1 MIELPFLFIYLFV
14 SFEYPSIRSD
24 AELPTAEED
33 LHQMQ
38 DTLEKEKERLHLIRM
53 QLAKKNRAIVSI
65 ERKLDNIPDR
75 TELAQYQRRF
85 VELYSQGKLIDAID
99 LSIITMIFIEFR
111 YIRKSNLKTF
121 IFISVS
127 AKHRETKQY
136 FTLYNTLN
144 DTKQYLTKE
153 LSLLN
158 SIYENYAEYV
168 NVCIIIIINPITI
181 CLLVFLAGE
190 CQICLQKSSLYCKW
204 NKLLMV

>member
-1 MIELPFLFIYLFV
+1 MHILNT
-14 SFEYPSIRSD
+14 SD
-24 AELPTAEED
+24 AQLPTAEED

-38 DTLEKEKERLHLIRM
+38 ESVEKEKERLHMIRM

-85 VELYSQGKLIDAID
+85 IELYSQGKLIGNVFF
-99 LSIITMIFIEFR
+99 L
-111 YIRKSNLKTF
+111 KSTLFTQKAF
-121 IFISVS
+121 IFITVS

-158 SIYENYAEYV
+158 SIYENYAE
-168 NVCIIIIINPITI
+168 
-181 CLLVFLAGE
+181 
-190 CQICLQKSSLYCKW
+190 
-204 NKLLMV
+204 

>member
-1 MIELPFLFIYLFV
+1 MTN
-14 SFEYPSIRSD
+14 PSSD
-24 AELPTAEED
+24 AELPTPEED

-38 DTLEKEKERLHLIRM
+38 DSLDKERERLHLIRM

-85 VELYSQGKLIDAID
+85 IELYSQGNCHVFKKNKKR
-99 LSIITMIFIEFR
+99 T
-111 YIRKSNLKTF
+111 RKIQNHSD
-121 IFISVS
+121 FISVS

-158 SIYENYAEYV
+158 SIFENYAEYV
-168 NVCIIIIINPITI
+168 TI
-181 CLLVFLAGE
+181 EFKFEFVGLD
-190 CQICLQKSSLYCKW
+190 
-204 NKLLMV
+204 

>member
-1 MIELPFLFIYLFV
+1 MY
-14 SFEYPSIRSD
+14 SD
-24 AELPTAEED
+24 AELPTPEED

-38 DTLEKEKERLHLIRM
+38 DSVEKEKERLHVIRM

-65 ERKLDNIPDR
+65 ERKLDNVPDR

-85 VELYSQGKLIDAID
+85 IELYSQGEVFFFSNVLCNF
-99 LSIITMIFIEFR
+99 FI
-111 YIRKSNLKTF
+111 LKKF
-121 IFISVS
+121 SLISVS

-158 SIYENYAEYV
+158 SIFENYAEYV
-168 NVCIIIIINPITI
+168 DSI
-181 CLLVFLAGE
+181 
-190 CQICLQKSSLYCKW
+190 
-204 NKLLMV
+204 